1 MLREEEVD
9 CDVQVVEFHASNAA
23 AVCGFCVIIDADS
36 ASEIECDR
44 TSERS
49 LVMRVECNINADCM
63 EPYAVLHIIQM
74 SPAIAEAISILER
87 EGTDSLPLVGVRDGK
102 TYFLEPGDLEL
113 IRTEGREVICYDKL
127 KNRYRL
133 DKPLYEL
140 ERILGEI
147 FVRVSKSSIINI
159 RQISHV
165 SAGFNGSLELVM
177 KNGMED
183 YISRS
188 FRKSFKERLGL
199 K

>member
-1 MLREEEVD
+1 MLLEEAVD
-9 CDVQVVEFHASNAA
+9 CDVQVVGFRASNAA
-23 AVCGFCVIIDADS
+23 AVCGLYAIIDA
-36 ASEIECDR
+36 EG
-44 TSERS
+44 RS
-49 LVMRVECNINADCM
+49 LVMRVECNINPDCT
-63 EPYAVLHIIQM
+63 EPHAVLHIIQM

-87 EGTDSLPLVGVRDGK
+87 EGTDSLPLIGVKDGK

-140 ERILGEI
+140 ERILGEV

-165 SAGFNGSLELVM
+165 SAGFNGSLEMVM